1 MLQQIKKHLKYSV
14 LMTFFIK
21 LWVKISKHIEHMHI
35 LLVNVSDLYFY
46 GSIFGAVVHESWPI
60 WLFLVFSGEL
70 VLEMGHLADLYQ
82 LHATITG
89 TLKQSLMKASD
100 VQIEVI
106 SL

>member
-1 MLQQIKKHLKYSV
+1 M
-14 LMTFFIK
+14 
-21 LWVKISKHIEHMHI
+21 
-35 LLVNVSDLYFY
+35 
-46 GSIFGAVVHESWPI
+46 
-60 WLFLVFSGEL
+60 FSGEL